1 MAVRPATLGGPRSGA
16 AIGTRKQAG
25 DPWRIVG
32 RVAIYAILTLGAACA
47 AFPFFWMVMT
57 SLKTRAEAIR
67 TVPTIF
73 PTAPQWQNYPDA
85 WRAAPFARY
94 FINTTFIAVAVVAG
108 VLVTTTLAA
117 YAFARLEFFGKN
129 AVFALFLATMMIP
142 FEATLIP
149 NYITITRLPN
159 PRTLHFVGHFPFL
172 AASGNWYNSYWGLIV
187 PWTASVFSIFLLRQ
201 FFISI
206 PQELYD
212 AAALDGCGHLRMLWN
227 VMLPLARA
235 PLAATIIFTFLG
247 SWNSLLWPLLVTGKP
262 ELRPLQLGLTYF
274 VNAENNEPQLLMA
287 ASTFT
292 ILPIIVI
299 YFIAQRQFIEGIAS
313 SGLKG

>member
-1 MAVRPATLGGPRSGA
+1 MMAVRPATFGKARIAATAAQRKSGGPAYALR
-16 AIGTRKQAG
+16 RF
-25 DPWRIVG
+25 
-32 RVAIYAILTLGAACA
+32 AIYAVLTLGAIGAG
-47 AFPFFWMVMT
+47 FPFFWMLLS
-57 SLKTRAEAIR
+57 SLKTRAEVDR
-67 TVPTIF
+67 TEPTFF
-73 PTAPQWQNYPDA
+73 PAVPQWHNYIDA

-94 FINTTFIAVAVVAG
+94 FVNTTFIAVMVVLG
-108 VLVTTTLAA
+108 MLVTSVLAA
-117 YAFARLEFFGKN
+117 YAFARLEFIGKN
-129 AVFALFLATMMIP
+129 VVFALFLATMMIP

-149 NYITITRLPN
+149 NYITITHLPN
-159 PRTLHFVGHFPFL
+159 PSSLRFVDHFPFL
-172 AASGNWYNSYWGLIV
+172 AAAANWYNSYWGLIV
-187 PWTASVFSIFLLRQ
+187 PWTASVVSIFLLRQ
-201 FFISI
+201 FFVAV

-212 AAALDGCGHLRMLWN
+212 AAALDGCGHLRTLWSI
-227 VMLPLARA
+227 MLPLARA
-235 PLAATIIFTFLG
+235 PLAATIIFSFLG

-274 VNAENNEPQLLMA
+274 VNAENNDPQLLMA

>member
-1 MAVRPATLGGPRSGA
+1 MAEVAASQAPRPRRQRTPLQLVRRSLIYLVLSFGA
-16 AIGTRKQAG
+16 VI
-25 DPWRIVG
+25 
-32 RVAIYAILTLGAACA
+32 A
-47 AFPFFWMVMT
+47 AFPFFWMLT
-57 SLKTRAEAIR
+57 SSLKTRSEATA
-67 TVPTIF
+67 TVPKVF
-73 PTAPQWQNYPDA
+73 PAVPQWHNYIEA
-85 WRAAPFARY
+85 WNAAPFGRY
-94 FINTTFIAVAVVAG
+94 FFNTTFIAVMVVIG
-108 VLVTTTLAA
+108 MLFTTVLAA

-159 PRTLHFVGHFPFL
+159 PSTLELVSQFPFI
-172 AASGNWYNSYWGLIV
+172 AMAQSWYNTYWALIV
-187 PWTASVFSIFLLRQ
+187 PWTANVVSIFLLRQ
-201 FFISI
+201 FFISM

-212 AAALDGCGHLRMLWN
+212 AAALDGCGHWRTLWS

-235 PLAATIIFTFLG
+235 PLAATIIFSFLG
-247 SWNSLLWPLLVTGKP
+247 SWNSLLWPLLVTGK
-262 ELRPLQLGLTYF
+262 ENLRPLQLGLTYF
-274 VNAENNEPQLLMA
+274 VNAESNDPQLLMA
-287 ASTFT
+287 ASAFT